1 MADQA
6 KAWGCGPGDLEL
18 SARRGPTEGR
28 VAVRGLESG
37 AEGEGAAPTVLAAA
51 RAGRDSENHLL
62 RCQSCGPRD
71 RTVRAG
77 DGVSSCPRDAAMSLH

>member
-1 MADQA
+1 MRA
-6 KAWGCGPGDLEL
+6 GDLEL
-18 SARRGPTEGR
+18 SARGGPTEAAWR
-28 VAVRGLESG
+28 CEGLESG

-51 RAGRDSENHLL
+51 RREGDSENHLL
-62 RCQSCGPRD
+62 GCQSCGPRD